1 VDASESEEVL
11 MRIRPQSRI
20 VTMKAGGTAFET
32 VLIFRAA
39 APSSAGAER
48 GGGFGEKVVL
58 PETRR
63 GGELPVHLRRTLS
76 S

>member
-1 VDASESEEVL
+1 
-11 MRIRPQSRI
+11 
-20 VTMKAGGTAFET
+20 MKAGGTAFET